1 MVEGPSTR
9 DAGTVTATG
18 RPMRVGVHTPL
29 NDTTITDL
37 TALWRAVDADATF
50 DWLSVWDHLGSLDGR
65 PTNLEAVAAHT
76 ALAATTRRV
85 ICGSL
90 VYCVG
95 YRPLL
100 VLADAIA
107 TIDHVSAGRAALG
120 IGAGYLVGEYAAQ
133 GRSLPAPGERIA
145 HLTEAVGAL
154 RRLFDGETVSTA
166 GTHVVLERAQCSP
179 RPVQARLPIIVGG
192 GGERRTIPLAA
203 AVAEGWNVPMASAV
217 DLARKVRILREHE
230 AAAGRPT
237 GVVEASAS
245 VGLCFDERQ
254 LATRFGARV
263 DALRPAILTG
273 STQQV
278 VDTVAAFAA
287 TGIDRLV
294 LSMRPPYDAAVLDD
308 LARFAAEVA
317 PAIVGE
323 RASTR

>member
-1 MVEGPSTR
+1 MAEGLSTR
-9 DAGTVTATG
+9 PAGTVTAPARTL
-18 RPMRVGVHTPL
+18 RVGVHTPL
-29 NDTTITDL
+29 NDTTVDGL
-37 TALWRAVDADATF
+37 TALWRAVDADVTF

-76 ALAATTRRV
+76 TLAAATRRV

-107 TIDHVSAGRAALG
+107 TIDHVSGGRAALG
-120 IGAGYLVGEYAAQ
+120 IGAGYLAGEYAAQ
-133 GRSLPAPGERIA
+133 GRALPAPGERIA
-145 HLTEAVGAL
+145 HLAEAVGAL
-154 RRLFDGETVSTA
+154 RRLFDGETVTTA

-179 RPVQARLPIIVGG
+179 PPVQAHLPIIIGG

-203 AVAEGWNVPMASAV
+203 TVADGWNVPMVSAV

-230 AAAGRPT
+230 AAAGRPV
-237 GVVEASAS
+237 GAVEASAS
-245 VGLCFDERQ
+245 IGLCFDERQ

-263 DALRPAILTG
+263 DALRPAICTG

-278 VDTVAAFAA
+278 VDTVAAYAA
-287 TGIDRLV
+287 TGVDRLV

-317 PAIVGE
+317 PAIAG
-323 RASTR
+323 RSS